1 MLWQK
6 KYIFVLLYFACA
18 KIAKKTISVIVFIF
32 SNNICWQK
40 IVYWWE

>member
-18 KIAKKTISVIVFIF
+18 KIAKKNDKCNSIYF
-32 SNNICWQK
+32 
-40 IVYWWE
+40 